1 VFGQQKLIE
10 FNFRSL
16 ENEMDVERQLKH
28 VWMVW
33 KNVKK
38 KNRKSDENN
47 GNKNCCNV
55 NILTS
60 SAASALGD
68 NFSLGTLKNDFVALI
83 YK

>member
-1 VFGQQKLIE
+1 
-10 FNFRSL
+10 
-16 ENEMDVERQLKH
+16 
-28 VWMVW
+28 MVW
-33 KNVKK
+33 KNVK

-47 GNKNCCNV
+47 GNKNFCNV

-60 SAASALGD
+60 SGLSASAASGLGD